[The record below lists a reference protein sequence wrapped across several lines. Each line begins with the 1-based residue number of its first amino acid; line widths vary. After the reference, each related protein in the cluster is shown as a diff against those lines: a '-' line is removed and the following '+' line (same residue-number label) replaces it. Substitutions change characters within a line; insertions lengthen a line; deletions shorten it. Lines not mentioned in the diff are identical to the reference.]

1 MSWRFRHRDGLIMA
15 APKATPVI
23 APANADPVIQRIV
36 TDLNKTIAA
45 LRQEIDQMDKR
56 LKVLEA

>member
-1 MSWRFRHRDGLIMA
+1 MA
-15 APKATPVI
+15 APKAIPVI